1 MIRKAIQYI
10 KILCEG
16 IEIDPRNPDPIS
28 GEFEKGSKDVADSV
42 LKELGAI
49 PAVYGVYEYNPYK
62 KAPAPEKWEEIAV
75 SSNPANIKDVAEAL
89 YKLHGGKIDLRY
101 DSPEGVY
108 AIRQIENGTPLLIR
122 SEKEND

>member
-16 IEIDPRNPDPIS
+16 IEVDPRNTDPIS
-28 GEFEKGSKDVADSV
+28 GEFEKGSKEVADNV
-42 LKELGAI
+42 LKELETI

-62 KAPAPEKWEEIAV
+62 KAPEKWEEIAV
-75 SSNPANIKDVAEAL
+75 SSNPSHIKDVAEAL

-101 DSPEGVY
+101 DAPEGVY
-108 AIRQIENGTPLLIR
+108 ELRQIENGIPLMIR
-122 SEKEND
+122 SEKANG